1 MLTTVMSWT
10 RAARHRV
17 VVIVVMGLTLLCS
30 CGHSTGDF
38 PFGSS
43 DPLNQGLPEWRMEPE
58 HNYYVVRTKPVIIT
72 CRATPAIQITF
83 KCAGSLVPIKQQT
96 NLELIDPV
104 TGRKTLQSSIEVTR
118 DEVEDYYG
126 EDGYWCECYAWNT
139 VQGSSNPQHV
149 KSTRAQIE
157 AAYLR
162 RRFNRTPMS
171 TRVAVEKTAEL
182 QCLPPEGK
190 PLPRVFW
197 LKDDVEL
204 NVAEDINFIISSEG
218 SLIINQARLQDTG
231 NYTCGAVNPATR
243 RLSDSASLL
252 VYRDGGWSAW
262 TDWSDCSATCGKGKK
277 RRTRA
282 CDNPAPLNG
291 GAPCI
296 GESQAF
302 VDCTSLCPERRD
314 LTPKIPAA
322 KDRKENE
329 ESQSMKPEV
338 TMSEKASR
346 AEEDDNIPL
355 YVGLCV
361 AVAVI
366 IIIIIPV
373 IVLLRRK
380 NGRDQGV
387 FDMDNGQ
394 DASQSLT
401 DDEKKITKNGDML
414 SMQPD
419 VTQTVVTVQQQ
430 QHPYLHHNHSGTNS
444 TSHSADSP
452 NNNHMGIVDK
462 SPPYLPPDPPYLE
475 PSINSDNLYSVPNAH
490 FNLPSPGEMS
500 QMSQLSQLSQ
510 PHRLSGTLGRPS
522 NKTVFVEPTV
532 NHNLNSSMEKLT
544 IKDNKGPPPP
554 PAPDSHSR
562 PASGHSDSLQ
572 GSRQSV
578 ISVQL
583 PGNVD
588 TEAVTWST
596 FDYTGGRLVLP
607 ESGVMLT
614 VPEGAIKRGH
624 VEEIYMA
631 VCRDDKDRP
640 RLSEHQTILSPVVLV
655 GPPGV
660 VLMKPVILSFQHCAS
675 MRQGSWVLSLY
686 RSDSPLDE
694 PPQWKRVVVLGHETI
709 NSQVY
714 TQLDPNHCHIMME
727 YLNRYALI
735 GESVP
740 GGKAIKIYRLAAFAP
755 ALPPSMDYSI
765 RVYVVEDTQDA
776 LDGVVQ
782 VEQRLG
788 GRLVDKPKQIPFQ
801 DGGHNLCL
809 TVEELSVGWRSKLA
823 ANYQEIPF
831 RHIWSGN
838 QNNLHCSFSLEL
850 VDRSNPRLA
859 CKIQVYQKG
868 ILQNRQLLNVN
879 TNFKEK
885 GTPVQCGGGG
895 TMKTRGS
902 TVNTNSTNS
911 SSGFSSMVT
920 LDPSAQVFRLPPH
933 IRSQLCMLLDP
944 PNARGNDW
952 RMLAQALTVDR
963 YINYFATKASPTDQ
977 ILDLWEARHREETA
991 VTDLMNILR
1000 VMGRMDA
1007 AAVLEKDIGSW
1018 L

>member
-1 MLTTVMSWT
+1 MC
-10 RAARHRV
+10 
-17 VVIVVMGLTLLCS
+17 LCL
-30 CGHSTGDF
+30 C
-38 PFGSS
+38 
-43 DPLNQGLPEWRMEPE
+43 
-58 HNYYVVRTKPVIIT
+58 VRDTKSVPVS
-72 CRATPAIQITF
+72 PA
-83 KCAGSLVPIKQQT
+83 
-96 NLELIDPV
+96 
-104 TGRKTLQSSIEVTR
+104 
-118 DEVEDYYG
+118 
-126 EDGYWCECYAWNT
+126 
-139 VQGSSNPQHV
+139 
-149 KSTRAQIE
+149 
-157 AAYLR
+157 
-162 RRFNRTPMS
+162 
-171 TRVAVEKTAEL
+171 
-182 QCLPPEGK
+182 
-190 PLPRVFW
+190 
-197 LKDDVEL
+197 
-204 NVAEDINFIISSEG
+204 
-218 SLIINQARLQDTG
+218 
-231 NYTCGAVNPATR
+231 
-243 RLSDSASLL
+243 
-252 VYRDGGWSAW
+252 
-262 TDWSDCSATCGKGKK
+262 
-277 RRTRA
+277 
-282 CDNPAPLNG
+282 
-291 GAPCI
+291 
-296 GESQAF
+296 
-302 VDCTSLCPERRD
+302 
-314 LTPKIPAA
+314 
-322 KDRKENE
+322 
-329 ESQSMKPEV
+329 
-338 TMSEKASR
+338 ASR

-366 IIIIIPV
+366 IIVIIPV

-380 NGRDQGV
+380 NAQQQGV

-414 SMQPD
+414 SVQPD
-419 VTQTVVTVQQQ
+419 VTQTVVTVQHQ
-430 QHPYLHHNHSGTNS
+430 QHPYHHHSGTNS
-444 TSHSADSP
+444 TSNSADSP
-452 NNNHMGIVDK
+452 NNNHMGTLDK
-462 SPPYLPPDPPYLE
+462 APPYLPPDPPYSPGASDL
-475 PSINSDNLYSVPNAH
+475 NSDNLYSVPNAH
-490 FNLPSPGEMS
+490 FLPSPGDVGS
-500 QMSQLSQLSQ
+500 QGYLSDGKLTPQ
-510 PHRLSGTLGRPS
+510 HRLSGTLGRP

-532 NHNLNSSMEKLT
+532 NHNLNTSMEKLA
-544 IKDNKGPPPP
+544 IHENKAGLPPPP
-554 PAPDSHSR
+554 PAPESHSR
-562 PASGHSDSLQ
+562 PNSGHSDSLQ

-596 FDYTGGRLVLP
+596 FNYTGGRLVLP

-640 RLSEHQTILSPVVLV
+640 RLAEHQSILSPVVLV
-655 GPPGV
+655 GPPGI

-694 PPQWKRVVVLGHETI
+694 PPQWRRLVVLGHETI

-714 TQLDPNHCHIMME
+714 TQLDPNHCHIMTE

-740 GGKAIKIYRLAAFAP
+740 GGKAVKIYRLAAFAP

-776 LDGVVQ
+776 LDGVIQ

-788 GRLVDKPKQIPFQ
+788 GRLLDKPKQIPFQ
-801 DGGHNLCL
+801 DGGNNLCL
-809 TVEELSVGWRSKLA
+809 VIEELSVGWRSKLA

-850 VDRSNPRLA
+850 MERSQSRLA

-868 ILQNRQLLNVN
+868 MLQNRQVLHIN

-885 GTPVQCGGGG
+885 AVPLQSGASG
-895 TMKTRGS
+895 TMKQRSS
-902 TVNTNSTNS
+902 TVTTNSTNS
-911 SSGFSSMVT
+911 SSGFSSMIT

-963 YINYFATKASPTDQ
+963 YINYFATKASPTEH
-977 ILDLWEARHREETA
+977 ILDLWEARHREESA
-991 VTDLMNILR
+991 ITDLMNILR

>member
-1 MLTTVMSWT
+1 MLTCTRGQRYIVLCLEGAGPWAECLWT
-10 RAARHRV
+10 SGRV
-17 VVIVVMGLTLLCS
+17 G
-30 CGHSTGDF
+30 
-38 PFGSS
+38 
-43 DPLNQGLPEWRMEPE
+43 WRI
-58 HNYYVVRTKPVIIT
+58 N
-72 CRATPAIQITF
+72 
-83 KCAGSLVPIKQQT
+83 
-96 NLELIDPV
+96 D
-104 TGRKTLQSSIEVTR
+104 
-118 DEVEDYYG
+118 
-126 EDGYWCECYAWNT
+126 
-139 VQGSSNPQHV
+139 
-149 KSTRAQIE
+149 
-157 AAYLR
+157 LR
-162 RRFNRTPMS
+162 RRFQRIPMS
-171 TRVAVEKTAEL
+171 TRVAVQSIVEL

-190 PLPRVFW
+190 PLPTVFW
-197 LKDDVEL
+197 QKDNVALK
-204 NVAEDINFIISSEG
+204 VAEDINFIISSEG

-231 NYTCGAVNPATR
+231 NYTCGAVNQASR
-243 RLSDSASLL
+243 RLSDSASLV
-252 VYRDGGWSAW
+252 VYLEGGWSAW
-262 TDWSDCSATCGKGKK
+262 AEWSDCSASCGKGKK
-277 RRTRA
+277 RRTRT
-282 CDNPAPLNG
+282 CDNPAPING
-291 GAPCI
+291 GSPCG
-296 GESQAF
+296 GESQSF
-302 VDCTSLCPERRD
+302 VDCTSLCPVDGAWSPWSPWSSCSPDCRQHRTRSCDSPSPGNGGHFCPGAHNLEAANCTGGMCAERRD
-314 LTPKIPAA
+314 LTPKIPTA
-322 KDRKENE
+322 KDRKE
-329 ESQSMKPEV
+329 
-338 TMSEKASR
+338 SEAASR

-366 IIIIIPV
+366 IIVIIPV

-380 NGRDQGV
+380 NARDQGV

-401 DDEKKITKNGDML
+401 DDEKKITKNGEMM

-419 VTQTVVTVQQQ
+419 VTQTVVTVQHPHHHHHPH
-430 QHPYLHHNHSGTNS
+430 QHQPPYIHHTNHSSGTNS

-452 NNNHMGIVDK
+452 NNNHMGLLDK
-462 SPPYLPPDPPYLE
+462 APSYLPPDPPYGPGVSP
-475 PSINSDNLYSVPNAH
+475 PSLNSDTNLYSVPNAH
-490 FNLPSPGEMS
+490 LSSPGDVS
-500 QMSQLSQLSQ
+500 QCYSVDSARSQ
-510 PHRLSGTLGRPS
+510 PQRLSGTLGRPS
-522 NKTVFVEPTV
+522 KTVLVEPTL
-532 NHNLNSSMEKLT
+532 NPNLDSSMEKLAL
-544 IKDNKGPPPP
+544 KDNKGALPPPP
-554 PAPDSHSR
+554 PAPESVGHGHGHGLGHHSR
-562 PASGHSDSLQ
+562 PGSGHSDSLQ

-596 FDYTGGRLVLP
+596 FDFSGGRLVLP

-640 RLSEHQTILSPVVLV
+640 RLSENQTILSPVVLV

-694 PPQWKRVVVLGHETI
+694 PPQWRRLVVLGHETI

-714 TQLDPNHCHIMME
+714 TQLDPNHCHIMTE

-740 GGKAIKIYRLAAFAP
+740 GGKAVKIYRLAAFAP

-788 GRLVDKPKQIPFQ
+788 GRLLDKPKQIPFQ

-809 TVEELSVGWRSKLA
+809 TIEELSVGWRSKLA
-823 ANYQEIPF
+823 ASYQEIPF

-850 VDRSNPRLA
+850 LERGTTRLA

-868 ILQNRQLLNVN
+868 ILQNRQLLHIN

-885 GTPVQCGGGG
+885 ATPVQAMGAA
-895 TMKTRGS
+895 RSS
-902 TVNTNSTNS
+902 TVNTNTTNS
-911 SSGFSSMVT
+911 SSGFSSMIT

-933 IRSQLCMLLDP
+933 IRNQLCMLLDP

-963 YINYFATKASPTDQ
+963 YINYFATKASPTDH
-977 ILDLWEARHREETA
+977 ILDLWEARHREESA